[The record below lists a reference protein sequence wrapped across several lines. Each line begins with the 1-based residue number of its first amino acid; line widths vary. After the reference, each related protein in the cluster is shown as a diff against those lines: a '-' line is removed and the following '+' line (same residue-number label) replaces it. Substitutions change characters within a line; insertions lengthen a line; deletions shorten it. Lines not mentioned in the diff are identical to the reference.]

1 MKYDIYAG
9 MSGGFGGANFI
20 KTIDAKTAEEAD
32 KYAYDEAWEEYESY
46 AGCHG
51 ILSWDEVYDELK
63 EAGELVGMTDN
74 EIDDFV
80 NDHYQEEVESWIE
93 WYAEPH
99 KKENGV
105 YGYL

>member
-20 KTIDAKTAEEAD
+20 KTIDAETAEEAD

-46 AGCHG
+46 AGYHG
-51 ILSWDEVYDELK
+51 ILSWDEIYDESK
-63 EAGELVGMTDN
+63 EAGELDGMTDN
-74 EIDDFV
+74 KIEDYI
-80 NDHYQEEVESWIE
+80 NNLYQEEVESWIE

-99 KKENGV
+99 IDGIDPK
-105 YGYL
+105 Y

>member
-9 MSGGFGGANFI
+9 MGGSFGGASFI
-20 KTIDAKTAEEAD
+20 ETIDAKTAEEAD
-32 KYAYDEAWEEYESY
+32 KYAYDQAWEEYESY

-63 EAGELVGMTDN
+63 EAGELDGMTDN
-74 EIDDFV
+74 EIEDFV

-93 WYAEPH
+93 WRAEPH
-99 KKENGV
+99 KKENDAF
-105 YGYL
+105 GYL